1 MKKLT
6 LSELVKEMTGL
17 KIDNKITNKILN
29 SLGFKV
35 SKDWEI
41 TIPSWR
47 PDISINEDIVEVVR
61 IYGLNNIKSEPLL
74 NKQQPS
80 KPILTDEQKNL
91 RLIRRAIA
99 SRGLLETISYSFI
112 NEEDA
117 KNYGGGKIV

>member
-1 MKKLT
+1 M
-6 LSELVKEMTGL
+6 
-17 KIDNKITNKILN
+17 
-29 SLGFKV
+29 
-35 SKDWEI
+35 
-41 TIPSWR
+41 
-47 PDISINEDIVEVVR
+47 
-61 IYGLNNIKSEPLL
+61 L

-117 KNYGGGKIV
+117 KNYGGGKNSLKIINPISEELSDMSCLLYTSPSPRDS